1 MTEFLERL
9 RADNEP
15 TRTAL
20 AMAEAIHEHIEDLL
34 KDDPADDDREPLLMI
49 HEAGRHADALRRVL
63 RVLTGGAQ

>member
-20 AMAEAIHEHIEDLL
+20 AMADAIHQHIEDVLT
-34 KDDPADDDREPLLMI
+34 DDSGDNDREVLLLLR
-49 HEAGRHADALRRVL
+49 EGERFADALRRTL
-63 RVLTGGAQ
+63 RNLTEVQR